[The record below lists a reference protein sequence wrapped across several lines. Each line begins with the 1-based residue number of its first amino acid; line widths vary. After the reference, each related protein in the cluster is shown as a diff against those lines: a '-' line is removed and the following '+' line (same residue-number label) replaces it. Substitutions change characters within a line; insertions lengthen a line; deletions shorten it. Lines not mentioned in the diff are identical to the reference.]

1 MLVVLCLAILSSLTV
16 AHDASSI
23 VARYRKAIGNAAKLE
38 QLRSC
43 SIEGIVTSSDGSW
56 QRSYRAWCMGDN
68 VRTEIVIQPG
78 ITATSWING
87 LQGWTIQPWSY
98 SLDPQPMNETMVF
111 RLRCFSKIL
120 VNDLLNNPNKLQFN
134 GTDDIDGSDCFKLQC
149 RHSDGSLW
157 TYYIDPDAFLPVKL
171 SVEATIGGEPL
182 EWEMSY
188 SDYRTVDGV
197 LLPTVLTSSGS
208 TIIVKRYALNPLLEE
223 SLFAPPAK

>member
-1 MLVVLCLAILSSLTV
+1 MLVVLCLAILTSLTI

-23 VARYRKAIGNAAKLE
+23 VARYRKAIGNAVKLE

-43 SIEGIVTSSDGSW
+43 SIEGIVTSNDGSW
-56 QRSYRAWCMGDN
+56 QRSYSAWYMGDN

-78 ITATSWING
+78 ISAISWTNG
-87 LQGWTIQPWSY
+87 HRGWTIQPWSS
-98 SLDPQPMNETMVF
+98 SLDPQPMNEAMVF
-111 RLRCFSKIL
+111 RLSCFSQIL
-120 VNDLLNNPNKLQFN
+120 INDLLKNPDKLQFD
-134 GTDDIDGSDCFKLQC
+134 GTDEIDGTECFKLQC
-149 RHSDGSLW
+149 RRNDGSLW

-182 EWEMSY
+182 EWEMSF

-197 LLPTVLTSSGS
+197 LLPTALTSSGS